1 MLDEEARALLDLMDQ
16 ANKAGRPKLET
27 LPYAPGR
34 AAVDKMSEDGEAEP
48 PEVAATED
56 GSFAGPGGAIGFRR
70 YTPLGAKTGGAKA
83 EPLPTLIYYHGGGF
97 VIGNIETHD
106 STCRRLANRS
116 GCQVVSIDY
125 RLAPEHPF
133 PAPIEDGV
141 AAFRHIRDNA
151 QSFGADAA
159 RLAVGGDS
167 AGGAMAAVVCQTIR
181 DAKEPGPAFQ
191 MLIYP
196 ATDSRRGS
204 DSHGKFAEGYF
215 LSKALIDWFWKAYI
229 PAGTDLA
236 DLRLSPLL
244 AKEFAGL
251 PPAFVL
257 TAGYDPLRDEGRAY
271 ADKLIAAGVKT
282 TYVNYPG
289 TIHGFFSLT
298 RFLRQ
303 GLKANDEAAAVL
315 GAHFGA

>member
-1 MLDEEARALLDLMDQ
+1 MLDAEARNLLDLMD
-16 ANKAGRPKLET
+16 AATKAGRPRLET
-27 LPYAPGR
+27 LPHLVGR
-34 AAVDKMSEDGEAEP
+34 KAVDKMSEDGEAEP
-48 PEVAATED
+48 PEVAEVAD
-56 GSFAGPGGAIGFRR
+56 GGFAGPASEIRFRR
-70 YTPLGAKTGGAKA
+70 YRPMGAKPGL
-83 EPLPTLIYYHGGGF
+83 LPTLIYYHGGGF

-106 STCRRLANRS
+106 STCRRLANKSR
-116 GCQVVSIDY
+116 CQVISIDY

-133 PAPIEDGV
+133 PAPIDDGV

-151 QSFGADAA
+151 ESFGADAA
-159 RLAVGGDS
+159 RIAVGGDS
-167 AGGAMAAVVCQTIR
+167 AGGAMAAVVCQLCR
-181 DAKEPGPAFQ
+181 DAKEIGPAFQ

-196 ATDSRRGS
+196 ATDSSRESGS
-204 DSHGKFAEGYF
+204 RKAFAEGYF
-215 LSKALIDWFWKAYI
+215 LSGALMTWFWEAYV
-229 PAGTDLA
+229 PDEDTDLA

-244 AKEFAGL
+244 AKDFTGL

-271 ADKLIAAGVKT
+271 ADKLVDAGVKT

-298 RFLRQ
+298 RFLKQ

-315 GAHFGA
+315 GAFMDT

>member
-1 MLDEEARALLDLMDQ
+1 MGAT
-16 ANKAGRPKLET
+16 AG
-27 LPYAPGR
+27 
-34 AAVDKMSEDGEAEP
+34 V
-48 PEVAATED
+48 
-56 GSFAGPGGAIGFRR
+56 
-70 YTPLGAKTGGAKA
+70 
-83 EPLPTLIYYHGGGF
+83 LPTLIYYHGGGF

-106 STCRRLANRS
+106 STCRRLANKSR
-116 GCQVVSIDY
+116 CQVISIDY

-133 PAPIEDGV
+133 PAPIDDGL

-151 QSFGADAA
+151 ELFGADAN
-159 RLAVGGDS
+159 RIAVGGDS
-167 AGGAMAAVVCQTIR
+167 AGGAMAAVVCQACR
-181 DAKEPGPAFQ
+181 DAGETGPAFQ

-196 ATDSRRGS
+196 ATDSSKQSASR
-204 DSHGKFAEGYF
+204 KAFAEGYF
-215 LSKALIDWFWKAYI
+215 LSGALMNWFWEAYV
-229 PAGTDLA
+229 PDEDTDLS

-244 AKEFAGL
+244 AKDFTGL

-271 ADKLIAAGVKT
+271 ADRLIDAGIKT

-298 RFLRQ
+298 RFLSQ

-315 GAHFGA
+315 GAFMDT

>member
-1 MLDEEARALLDLMDQ
+1 MLDAEARMLLDLME
-16 ANKAGRPKLET
+16 KAVQDGRPKLNT
-27 LPYAPGR
+27 LPYAVGR
-34 AAVDKMSEDGEAEP
+34 QAVDKMSEDGEADP
-48 PEVAATED
+48 PQVGETID
-56 GSFAGPGGAIGFRR
+56 GDFAGPGGKIRFRR
-70 YTPLGAKTGGAKA
+70 YRPQGAAAG
-83 EPLPTLIYYHGGGF
+83 PLPTLIYYHGGGF

-106 STCRRLANRS
+106 STCRRLANKSR
-116 GCQVVSIDY
+116 CQVISIDY
-125 RLAPEHPF
+125 RLSPEHPF
-133 PAPIEDGV
+133 PAPTDDGL

-151 QSFGADAA
+151 AAFGADAK

-167 AGGAMAAVVCQTIR
+167 AGGAIAAVVCQVLR
-181 DAKEPGPAFQ
+181 DSGEQGPAFQ

-196 ATDSRRGS
+196 ATDSSKQSASRVA
-204 DSHGKFAEGYF
+204 FAEGYF
-215 LSKALIDWFWKAYI
+215 LTKDLMDWFWKAYV

-244 AKEFAGL
+244 AKEFKGL

-271 ADKLIAAGVKT
+271 ADRLIDAGIKT

-298 RFLRQ
+298 RFLSQ
-303 GLKANDEAAAVL
+303 GLRANDEAAAVM
-315 GAHFGA
+315 GAHFGT